1 MNTVKT
7 FIQTLSGQE
16 TKMTMIEFFKEI
28 HSRFYSHVDISFMDY
43 FLELAEHEN
52 EFVVHHSKLIEYGI
66 VTSTRSNDIK
76 DRLNVLSLT
85 ENEDYTMRDV
95 PQQWEKSRG
104 LKHCKV
110 YYLTPEAFKKCL
122 MRAQR
127 RPNQR
132 VDPVIYCNYYLLL
145 EKIYKLY
152 TEYEKT
158 ILEHVNKNLQENIEQ
173 KDKQISNIEQEKQN
187 IEQDLKDTK
196 EHALILQEMMVKDE
210 PIQRTQVLYIATT
223 HQYAKTNH
231 FKTGGVEAIDKL
243 KPRLSTY
250 NTGRIDEDLFYYSD
264 IFTVA
269 NYHVI
274 ESQLKNLLGRF
285 RNKKEKE
292 MYRLHYNDLAY
303 IVRYLCDREGE
314 DVNEINSKLAHF
326 IANLNK
332 RTLRPVVPAPDK
344 RYFTSVTH
352 LKEDGTIDNVVIKA
366 DCFEDTV
373 RNYVLAL
380 NPELASISK
389 RKIFDDL
396 NVTKDRTSKFFI
408 LETLFR
414 QLRPDIKLLQK
425 TIK

>member
-1 MNTVKT
+1 MNTVKP
-7 FIQTLSGQE
+7 FVQTLSCQE
-16 TKMTMIEFFKEI
+16 TKMTMNEFFKEI

-95 PQQWEKSRG
+95 PQRG
-104 LKHCKV
+104 KTGSQVHKV
-110 YYLTPEAFKKCL
+110 YHLTPEAFKKCL

-173 KDKQISNIEQEKQN
+173 KDKQISNIEQ
-187 IEQDLKDTK
+187 DLKDTK

-243 KPRLSTY
+243 KSRLSTY

>member
-104 LKHCKV
+104 FKHCKV
-110 YYLTPEAFKKCL
+110 YHLTPEAFKKCL
-122 MRAQR
+122 MRAR
-127 RPNQR
+127 KYNQR
-132 VDPVIYCNYYLLL
+132 VDPVIYCDYYLLL

-173 KDKQISNIEQEKQN
+173 KDKQISN

-408 LETLFR
+408 LQTLF
-414 QLRPDIKLLQK
+414 QQIRPDIKLLQK